1 METRARTE
9 AFKSLVDNGT
19 YQNGSPYV
27 AFQGERI
34 DDDEGDDEQS
44 RAQMEWGM
52 QRDVASDVAD
62 KLKESNDVEPEAFT
76 QTRVGIN
83 GRFKTPSTKVGFG
96 DRRRYRLKLTAD
108 RLSAERVEGEVEAFE
123 SLEDESARLDL
134 EIARNKNLLKA
145 HQLGKMRAQL
155 LELEKERDLTELQDV
170 RDSLRSGGYDNQG
183 RRRAEMLKVAVGDF
197 SRASADDALDSLS
210 NFNVAV
216 KACSLEAVAY
226 SERAGTAEEEI
237 DLSTLVRRFVAKDS
251 VVLASM
257 RAEFGERGG
266 KGSEMMSY
274 LRENFV
280 VPIVYEDTD
289 AENEL
294 GKVDWRLMMQGKGT
308 DIKAGLDKVWALT
321 KLLPEGRR
329 GTDAFWIQ
337 HVSDRTPAGLL
348 MEYNRHIVT
357 ESIVVQQK
365 AASNTRTFAV
375 HLAKARNKMIRRAS
389 IFEEVPMAPTAPEH
403 LTGQLTGDFPPAMYS
418 HEKRV
423 LEKGCGRCGMFGCA
437 KAWKEADECDIFG
450 VPTAARMERIK
461 KNEKYKIKVDEYRKE
476 KKMPVLSY
484 SMAAMQH
491 QTGAAYSQSLL
502 DGFPADDFVAA
513 AERLASL
520 KIEVDAAEAAEV
532 AGVWD

>member
-1 METRARTE
+1 MET
-9 AFKSLVDNGT
+9 
-19 YQNGSPYV
+19 
-27 AFQGERI
+27 
-34 DDDEGDDEQS
+34 
-44 RAQMEWGM
+44 
-52 QRDVASDVAD
+52 
-62 KLKESNDVEPEAFT
+62 
-76 QTRVGIN
+76 
-83 GRFKTPSTKVGFG
+83 
-96 DRRRYRLKLTAD
+96 
-108 RLSAERVEGEVEAFE
+108 FE
-123 SLEDESARLDL
+123 SLVDESARLDL

-155 LELEKERDLTELQDV
+155 VELEKERDLIYLEDLQHS
-170 RDSLRSGGYDNQG
+170 RRSGGYDDQG
-183 RRRAEMLKVAVGDF
+183 RRRAEMLKVVVGDF

-216 KACSLEAVAY
+216 KACGLEAVAY

-237 DLSTLVRRFVAKDS
+237 DLSTLLRRFVAKDS

-266 KGSEMMSY
+266 KGSEMVSY

-289 AENEL
+289 AETEL
-294 GKVDWRLMMQGKGT
+294 GKVDWRLMMQGNGT
-308 DIKAGLDKVWALT
+308 SIKAGLDKVWALT
-321 KLLPEGRR
+321 KLLPGGRG
-329 GTDAFWIQ
+329 GTDGFWIQ

-357 ESIVVQQK
+357 ESIEVQQK

-389 IFEEVPMAPTAPEH
+389 IFEEVPMAPVAPAH
-403 LTGQLTGDFPPAMYS
+403 LTGQLTGDYPPAVYA
-418 HEKRV
+418 HERA

-437 KAWKEADECDIFG
+437 KAWKKEEECDIFG

-491 QTGAAYSQSLL
+491 QTGAANSQSLL
-502 DGFPADDFVAA
+502 DGFLADDFVGAV
-513 AERLASL
+513 ERLASL
-520 KIEVDAAEAAEV
+520 KIEMEAAEAAGGWE
-532 AGVWD
+532 